1 MTLNVEV
8 NSIQFKATQFGTFW
22 MTKCPALNIICF
34 FRVYGSFNIKIISI
48 DANFEHFFHKLVL
61 NIWFISFHI
70 INIIC
75 ILLQYIIYT
84 IIYYSSL
91 ICFSRFNVAISWAA
105 INSKTKLILMWFSW
119 YGYTKYYCWFYE
131 FGRKYTWH
139 CSLFWLKDPP
149 LGEMNDSSKASLIT
163 FFYLRR
169 QENLTINAALR

>member
-1 MTLNVEV
+1 MTINVEV

-131 FGRKYTWH
+131 FWKKIHLTLQPLLIERPTFGWNERQFKSEPDYFF
-139 CSLFWLKDPP
+139 LFETTREPY
-149 LGEMNDSSKASLIT
+149 N
-163 FFYLRR
+163 
-169 QENLTINAALR
+169 